1 MLRWVLRIGLSRG
14 LLGGSRA
21 WTFVGG
27 VALAIR
33 VVKKIGGSE
42 PKVVYTGRL
51 GPGESL
57 LISHDRQPRVLEPPS

>member
-42 PKVVYTGRL
+42 PKVVYKRSL
-51 GPGESL
+51 APGESL
-57 LISHDRQPRVLEPPS
+57 LVSHDGQPRVLQPPS